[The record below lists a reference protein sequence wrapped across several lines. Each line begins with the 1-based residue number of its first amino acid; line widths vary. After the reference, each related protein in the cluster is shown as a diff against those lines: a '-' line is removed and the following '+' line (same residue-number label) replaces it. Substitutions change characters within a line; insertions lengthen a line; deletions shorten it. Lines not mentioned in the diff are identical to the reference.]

1 MVSVLDQ
8 RRSRRM
14 QISWPVSVWH
24 PKAGRFING
33 RSVDVSRG
41 GAMIELPL
49 ASPMREGQDL
59 EVNFPRAPK
68 LTRDKGASARIKGAK
83 VVRIDRSAVFDNAA
97 LKVAVQFEGQGELL
111 HSGPLEALA

>member
-1 MVSVLDQ
+1 MVSVLEQ
-8 RRSRRM
+8 RQSRRM

-41 GAMIELPL
+41 GAMIEVPL

-59 EVNFPRAPK
+59 EVNFPRAQK
-68 LTRDKGASARIKGAK
+68 LARDKGASARIKGAK
-83 VVRIDRSAVFDNAA
+83 VVRIDRGAVFDTAA
-97 LKVAVQFEGQGELL
+97 LKVAVQFQGQSELL
-111 HSGPLEALA
+111 HPEPLEAFA